1 MAVGRD
7 RWAQMAF
14 LGTFEARLDEKNR
27 MPIPA
32 KFRDQFDAPAY
43 LTSSEEP
50 CIAVYTK
57 DSFEA
62 RAAEVQSVPASD
74 AGGRNARRK
83 FFGDAHDVAKD
94 AQGRLLIPQRL
105 MGHAGLTKEV
115 AVVGAGDWFE
125 IWDAAEWRARAEG
138 A

>member
-1 MAVGRD
+1 
-7 RWAQMAF
+7 MAF

-32 KFRDQFDAPAY
+32 KYRDQFDAPAY
-43 LTSSEEP
+43 LTSGEEP
-50 CIAVYTK
+50 CIAVYTR

-62 RAAEVQSVPASD
+62 RAAAVKANSADDEQGRD
-74 AGGRNARRK
+74 ALRK
-83 FFGDAHDVAKD
+83 FFGDAHDVARD

-105 MGHAGLTKEV
+105 LLHAGLTKDV
-115 AVVGAGDWFE
+115 TVVGSGDWFE
-125 IWDAAEWRARAEG
+125 IWDAASWRTRNEG